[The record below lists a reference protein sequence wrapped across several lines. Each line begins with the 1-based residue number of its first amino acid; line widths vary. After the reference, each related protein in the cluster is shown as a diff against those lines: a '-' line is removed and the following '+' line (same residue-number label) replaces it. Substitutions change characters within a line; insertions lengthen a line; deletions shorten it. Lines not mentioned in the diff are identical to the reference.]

1 MTKKDNKIK
10 GNYGED
16 AAVEYLIRKGLSI
29 LCRNFLC
36 RHGEIDI
43 IAKDGETIVFAE
55 VKYRHSTAYGLPGQ
69 AVDRKKQHH
78 IIKSALY
85 YLQQHRLF
93 DQNVR
98 FDVIEVLKI
107 DGRIRIRQ
115 IEGAF
120 DMGGY
125 C

>member
-1 MTKKDNKIK
+1 MTKKDNKTK

-16 AAVEYLIRKGLSI
+16 AAVRYLTRKGLSV

-55 VKYRHSTAYGLPGQ
+55 VKYRQSTTYGLPGQ
-69 AVDRKKQHH
+69 AVNRKKQQH

-85 YLQQHRLF
+85 YLQQNRLF
-93 DQNVR
+93 DHNVR

-107 DGRIRIRQ
+107 DGKTWIRQ
-115 IEGAF
+115 NENAF
-120 DMGGY
+120 DMSAM
-125 C
+125 